1 MTVKPAALEL
11 SGQEIDPSLLPSEWT
26 GQLSRLLSGLL
37 SEAGGPYS
45 SLSFRDG
52 AFVLIP

>member
-1 MTVKPAALEL
+1 MTVTPAALEL
-11 SGQEIDPSLLPSEWT
+11 SGKEIDPDLLPSEWT